1 MIKNPYPGK
10 FIVFDGLD
18 GSGQSTQAGLLRDF
32 LVGKGLEVVLTK
44 EPTKDSQTGKNI
56 REALDKKIK
65 ISPKELQALFSEDR
79 REHLKNLIIPALQQ
93 NSIVI
98 SDRYFFSTF
107 AYGVSDGL
115 DLAWLMELNNAFLV
129 PDLTFILKV
138 RPEVCFERIKKRG
151 SAQTLFEETQKLEK
165 VWQTYAILPN
175 HIENVYIIEGERPI
189 NEIFE
194 EIKSQVRSQLL
205 NL

>member
-1 MIKNPYPGK
+1 MQKNPYPGK

-32 LVGKGLEVVLTK
+32 LITKGLEVVLGSSQDFLTGKGFEVILTK
-44 EPTKDSQTGKNI
+44 EPTKDSQAGKNI

-65 ISPKELQALFSEDR
+65 ISPKELQTLFSEDR
-79 REHLKNLIIPALQQ
+79 REHLENLIIPALQQ

-151 SAQTLFEETQKLEK
+151 SAQTLFDQKRDF
-165 VWQTYAILPN
+165 Q
-175 HIENVYIIEGERPI
+175 
-189 NEIFE
+189 
-194 EIKSQVRSQLL
+194 
-205 NL
+205 